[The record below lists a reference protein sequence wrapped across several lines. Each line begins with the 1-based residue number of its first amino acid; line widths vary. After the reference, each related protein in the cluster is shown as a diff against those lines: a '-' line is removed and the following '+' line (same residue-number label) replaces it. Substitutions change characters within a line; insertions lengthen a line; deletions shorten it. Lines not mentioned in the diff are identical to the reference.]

1 MPSLSWHWLNG
12 GMLQPVVVLAGGLSH
27 QRDISLK
34 SGRTVAQALRRVGHE
49 VVEADIDSALI
60 ETLRANDGAVVF
72 PMLHGGLGENGA
84 LLEVLQLMGI
94 PYVGSSPATCRISF
108 DKSIASRAVAAAGI
122 VTPQQVALPHDVF
135 RELGAQTVM
144 RSIAEKFGL
153 PVIVKPA
160 RGGSSL
166 GVTQV
171 EGVDD
176 LPQAVANAYA
186 YDDMVIVEE
195 FIVGTELAIGMITTS
210 EGTRVLPAVEI
221 RPVGG
226 VYDYSAMY
234 TGGETRLTAPADIS
248 DTAAQTATAMAR
260 VVQKELDFSGISR
273 VDAIVDESGRP
284 VFLEAGAAPGMTATS
299 LVPVAMKAAGLDLG
313 EVCSR
318 LVDDVAR
325 NHG

>member
-1 MPSLSWHWLNG
+1 MPSLSRHWLNG

-84 LLEVLQLMGI
+84 LLEVLQLMDI

-108 DKSIASRAVAAAGI
+108 DKSIASRAVAAAGV
-122 VTPQQVALPHDVF
+122 VTPQQVALPHNVF
-135 RELGAQTVM
+135 RELGAQMVM

-166 GVTQV
+166 GVTKV
-171 EGVDD
+171 DGVDD

-186 YDDMVIVEE
+186 YDDMVVVEE
-195 FIVGTELAIGMITTS
+195 FIVGN
-210 EGTRVLPAVEI
+210 GTRN
-221 RPVGG
+221 RH
-226 VYDYSAMY
+226 DH
-234 TGGETRLTAPADIS
+234 
-248 DTAAQTATAMAR
+248 
-260 VVQKELDFSGISR
+260 
-273 VDAIVDESGRP
+273 
-284 VFLEAGAAPGMTATS
+284 
-299 LVPVAMKAAGLDLG
+299 
-313 EVCSR
+313 
-318 LVDDVAR
+318 DV
-325 NHG
+325 